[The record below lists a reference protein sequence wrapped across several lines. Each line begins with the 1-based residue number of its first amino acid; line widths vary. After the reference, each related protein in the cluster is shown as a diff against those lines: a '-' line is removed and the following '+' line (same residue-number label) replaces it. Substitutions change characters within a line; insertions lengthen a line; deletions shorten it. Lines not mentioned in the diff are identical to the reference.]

1 MNSGIYLITN
11 TVTGKQYV
19 GQSTGINRR
28 FGRHKRAARTKHPR
42 EAFRLH
48 NSIAKHGEDKFKF
61 EVLLYAT
68 DPNYLNLMEQKI
80 IAGYN
85 TLTPNGYNLDSGG
98 GAYRVISEATRQK
111 LKGRPAWNKGVPQ
124 SDEAK
129 RKQSIAM
136 MGKPSPQKG
145 KPKTEAEKAKQSAVM
160 KGRSAWNKG
169 VPMTEEQKAKL
180 RGVDKSYTKTP
191 EYRAMMSEALK
202 KRGISPEHR
211 AKINAAKAAKKEALG

>member
-48 NSIAKHGEDKFKF
+48 SSIAKHGEDKFKF

-68 DPNYLNLMEQKI
+68 DPDYLNLMEQKI

-98 GAYRVISEATRQK
+98 GVNRFISDETRTK
-111 LKGRPAWNKGVPQ
+111 LQNRKGWNKGIPATEEQ
-124 SDEAK
+124 K
-129 RKQSIAM
+129 RKQSLAM
-136 MGKPSPQKG
+136 MGKPAPNKG
-145 KPKTEAEKAKQSAVM
+145 KPQSEEQKAKQSAAM
-160 KGRSAWNKG
+160 KGRTAWNKG

-180 RGVDKSYTKTP
+180 RGLDKSYTKTP
-191 EYRAMMSEALK
+191 EYRAKMSEALK

-211 AKINAAKAAKKEALG
+211 AKINAAKAAKRMQ